1 MKTFKQFNESK
12 ELQERGGSMDMILS
26 SPDLNG
32 NHIEYHLGMLLG
44 DLLAMMWK
52 ILKFIFISAPI
63 MAGKALHKRY
73 NKEAR
78 THRKQL
84 KSLNN
89 AIKQERIAKAKSIML
104 VAYTRANDM
113 ALEEKKLLN
122 ELPEKQQKK
131 YKKDIK
137 AFNSTLDNI
146 IDNCKK
152 GMDAVKN
159 RLKP

>member
-1 MKTFKQFNESK
+1 MKTFKQFNENK
-12 ELQERGGSMDMILS
+12 NLQERGGTLDMMLS

-52 ILKFIFISAPI
+52 IIKFFLISAPF
-63 MAGKALHKRY
+63 MAGKALYKRY

-84 KSLNN
+84 KSLND
-89 AIKQERIAKAKSIML
+89 AIKQERVAKAKSIML
-104 VAYTRANDM
+104 VAYSRANDM
-113 ALEEKKLLN
+113 AEEEQQMLKKLP
-122 ELPEKQQKK
+122 PEKQKK

-137 AFNSTLDNI
+137 AFNTTLQNI
-146 IDNCKK
+146 KDNCKK
-152 GMDAVKN
+152 GIDAVKN
-159 RLKP
+159 KLK